1 MASVAII
8 GQDGAGKTTISQM
21 VLEQLPYKMKY
32 IYMGRN
38 VESGNYSLPTSKFIH
53 LYKIYIYK
61 KKHKIS
67 DSCTAKKL
75 SLHEIDKDRK
85 VDTRGR
91 IGALLR
97 LLNRLA
103 EEWYRLFISW
113 SYQIRGY
120 LVIYDRHFIFD
131 FIPDKL
137 DSSLTKKRLTTKI
150 HNWVL
155 NNLYELPSLIIFLN
169 APAELLYARKG
180 EATVEYIKAKNE
192 TFLEFGKKVKS
203 FEIVDASQPVEK
215 VFDDVSK
222 KIERLYDSSSNNK
235 FAIKMIGKDSA

>member
-8 GQDGAGKTTISQM
+8 GQDGAGKTTIANM

-38 VESGNYSLPTSKFIH
+38 IESGNYSLPTSKIIH
-53 LYKIYIYK
+53 LYKVYKFK

-67 DSCTAKKL
+67 DSSIANKL

-85 VDTRGR
+85 IDTRGKV
-91 IGALLR
+91 GATLR

-103 EEWYRLFISW
+103 EEGYRMFISW

-137 DSSLTKKRLTTKI
+137 DKSKNKKRISTRI
-150 HNWVL
+150 HNWAL
-155 NNLYELPSLIIFLN
+155 RNLYEVPSLIIFLK
-169 APAELLYARKG
+169 APADVLYARKG
-180 EATVEYIKAKNE
+180 EATIEHLNAKNE
-192 TFLEFGKKVKS
+192 AFLEFGKKIKNFTS
-203 FEIVDASQPVEK
+203 VDATQPVDK
-215 VFDDVSK
+215 VFDDVRTKIKQLCESPK
-222 KIERLYDSSSNNK
+222 KISFSKNS
-235 FAIKMIGKDSA
+235 